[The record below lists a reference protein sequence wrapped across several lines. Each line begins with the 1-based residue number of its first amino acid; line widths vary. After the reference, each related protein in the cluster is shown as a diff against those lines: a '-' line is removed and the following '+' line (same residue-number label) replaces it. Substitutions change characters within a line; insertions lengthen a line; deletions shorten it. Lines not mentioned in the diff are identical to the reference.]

1 VIDAAGRSAH
11 YCGHNIRSIHAG
23 ASGEDCVAIGN
34 VVRSAEVPAAMVRA
48 FETAPGQ
55 PLAERLCTALQA
67 GRDAGGEFKQ
77 VTSAGLLVV
86 HEHAFPYIDLRI
98 DDHPDP
104 IAEITRLWR
113 LYAPVADNYVK
124 RALEPDSPEANALS
138 VGYLTAEEAGAVL
151 ARERSGR

>member
-1 VIDAAGRSAH
+1 MRAADSKK
-11 YCGHNIRSIHAG
+11 S
-23 ASGEDCVAIGN
+23 
-34 VVRSAEVPAAMVRA
+34 PW
-48 FETAPGQ
+48 PGFWS
-55 PLAERLCTALQA
+55 L
-67 GRDAGGEFKQ
+67 
-77 VTSAGLLVV
+77 

-104 IAEITRLWR
+104 IGEITRLWR

-138 VGYLTAEEAGAVL
+138 VGYLTADEAGAVL